1 MAQLRVAP
9 GGEHVLP
16 KEPPQTGGFDF
27 GLAARNAR
35 RAAAAGATTRMP
47 EPMSTG
53 TTICGV
59 VYAGGVVLGAD
70 TRATGGSEVA
80 DKNCE
85 KIHYLAPNIYCC
97 GAGTAAD
104 TEKTTELIASQLELL
119 RLGTGT
125 QSRVVAATT
134 LLKRTL
140 FRYQGHVSAALVLGG
155 VDCTGPSLYQI
166 YPHGSTARLP
176 YVTMG
181 SGSLAAMSVFET
193 RYADNLDEAAAIALV
208 KDAIRAGIFNDLGSG
223 SNVDVTIIR
232 TGGEATVLRGYET
245 PNDTRP
251 LREAYVRPKA
261 LVPVKATAV
270 LSTQVEV
277 TDADAMEL

>member
-35 RAAAAGATTRMP
+35 LAAAAGATTRMP

-140 FRYQGHVSAALVLGG
+140 FRYQGHVSAALVLI
-155 VDCTGPSLYQI
+155 LL
-166 YPHGSTARLP
+166 RL
-176 YVTMG
+176 
-181 SGSLAAMSVFET
+181 
-193 RYADNLDEAAAIALV
+193 
-208 KDAIRAGIFNDLGSG
+208 
-223 SNVDVTIIR
+223 
-232 TGGEATVLRGYET
+232 
-245 PNDTRP
+245 
-251 LREAYVRPKA
+251 
-261 LVPVKATAV
+261 
-270 LSTQVEV
+270 
-277 TDADAMEL
+277 

>member
-35 RAAAAGATTRMP
+35 LAAAAGAAARMP
-47 EPMSTG
+47 APMSTG

-140 FRYQGHVSAALVLGG
+140 FKYQGHVSAALVLGG
-155 VDCTGPSLYQI
+155 VDCTGPYLY
-166 YPHGSTARLP
+166 L
-176 YVTMG
+176 
-181 SGSLAAMSVFET
+181 
-193 RYADNLDEAAAIALV
+193 
-208 KDAIRAGIFNDLGSG
+208 
-223 SNVDVTIIR
+223 SNIHI
-232 TGGEATVLRGYET
+232 
-245 PNDTRP
+245 
-251 LREAYVRPKA
+251 
-261 LVPVKATAV
+261 
-270 LSTQVEV
+270 
-277 TDADAMEL
+277 

>member
-35 RAAAAGATTRMP
+35 LAAAAGAAARMP
-47 EPMSTG
+47 APMSTG

-140 FRYQGHVSAALVLGG
+140 FKYQGHVSAALVLGG
-155 VDCTGPSLYQI
+155 VDCTGPALYQI
-166 YPHGSTARLP
+166 YPHGSTAKLP
-176 YVTMG
+176 YVTM
-181 SGSLAAMSVFET
+181 
-193 RYADNLDEAAAIALV
+193 
-208 KDAIRAGIFNDLGSG
+208 GSG